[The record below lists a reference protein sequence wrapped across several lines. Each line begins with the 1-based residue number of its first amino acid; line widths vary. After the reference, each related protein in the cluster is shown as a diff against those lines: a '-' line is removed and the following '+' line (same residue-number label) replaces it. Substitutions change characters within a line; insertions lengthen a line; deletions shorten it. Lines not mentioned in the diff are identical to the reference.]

1 MASFYAAYVETCRM
15 GVTLFLYILYMQAD
29 PHNHQVISCFQKA
42 MWTKEINALEY
53 NLELK
58 LPQLLQRKF
67 RAPVLSFFV
76 DTRCCCFSVWL
87 CGLMDC
93 SPPGSSVHGILQ
105 ARIQEWVA
113 ISFSRGS
120 SRIWDRTW
128 VSCTAGRILYCLS
141 HEGSPSFTDAVNY

>member
-42 MWTKEINALEY
+42 MWTKEINAIEY

-58 LPQLLQRKF
+58 LPHLLQRKF

-76 DTRCCCFSVWL
+76 DARCCCFSVWL

-128 VSCTAGRILYCLS
+128 VSCTAGRIFYCLS